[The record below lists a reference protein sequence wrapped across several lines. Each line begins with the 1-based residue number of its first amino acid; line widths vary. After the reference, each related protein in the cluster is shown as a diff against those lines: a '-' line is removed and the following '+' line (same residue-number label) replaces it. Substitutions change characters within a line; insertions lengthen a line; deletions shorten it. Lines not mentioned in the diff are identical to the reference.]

1 MVLRTAIFSALLAT
15 VASNTRPTLDEYKEG
30 KADDKE
36 DAKAAAAKEAKMAAV
51 NKVITMLEDL
61 SKQVLNEGEVEAAAY
76 NKFACF
82 CKDSTH
88 EKSEAI
94 TKGEDDKAKLS
105 ARIEDLSEKRDDMDE
120 KIEELTANI
129 ETAEEELAKARS
141 ERKETLGVYEKNA
154 ADLTGALSALDGA
167 IEVLKSSKTPA
178 FVQLQAVAKTVKTAT
193 VLADALG
200 MKGAAAV
207 QQQFSAF
214 LQQPEVE
221 MEDYKFHSSSV
232 IETLE
237 ELKGDFRKTKQEIDA
252 DEVSSVA
259 DFDAFKQEKLD
270 YIKAKTLELEE
281 AKETKERTHVEI
293 SMASEEL
300 TTVAADL
307 LDNQQYLRELAQLC
321 EARAKTWDQ
330 RSRVRADELS
340 ALTSATTIIKGSVSE
355 NTSAAAVRFAQQGV
369 RVTLASQNA
378 HSDSVMEA
386 FEAEAES
393 ADSSPSFLQKR
404 MVKAKTLLSQLTR
417 HTDSPADAGRQAVMD
432 LLQSQGTKLHSTL
445 LMSLASQIKADPFM
459 KIKKLIQDLIERLLQ
474 EAADEANQKGWCDK
488 ATADAK
494 QKRDYAVE
502 KVAELNSQSAELE
515 ATRNTLREE
524 LEVLAI
530 EIPELETKQEEATSM
545 RKEEKADNEAAVMEA
560 EAGLE
565 AVNDA
570 IDILDKF
577 YKTAAKESVNLG
589 LVQGPLDDA
598 PDSGFDNGE
607 AYTGAGGEAGGIL
620 GMLDVIKS
628 DFERTIS
635 VTNKAEAANQKEY
648 QKFMLESNK
657 SLAEKT
663 MAKEQKIK
671 QKDDA
676 VDELASA
683 DEDLRAQTD
692 ILKIAIKELL
702 ELKPT
707 CIDTGMS
714 YEERVA
720 RREDEIESLKKA
732 LCVLQ
737 QFQDYGPEGAAN
749 NC

>member
-1 MVLRTAIFSALLAT
+1 
-15 VASNTRPTLDEYKEG
+15 
-30 KADDKE
+30 
-36 DAKAAAAKEAKMAAV
+36 
-51 NKVITMLEDL
+51 
-61 SKQVLNEGEVEAAAY
+61 
-76 NKFACF
+76 
-82 CKDSTH
+82 
-88 EKSEAI
+88 
-94 TKGEDDKAKLS
+94 
-105 ARIEDLSEKRDDMDE
+105 
-120 KIEELTANI
+120 
-129 ETAEEELAKARS
+129 
-141 ERKETLGVYEKNA
+141 
-154 ADLTGALSALDGA
+154 
-167 IEVLKSSKTPA
+167 
-178 FVQLQAVAKTVKTAT
+178 
-193 VLADALG
+193 
-200 MKGAAAV
+200 
-207 QQQFSAF
+207 
-214 LQQPEVE
+214 
-221 MEDYKFHSSSV
+221 MES
-232 IETLE
+232 
-237 ELKGDFRKTKQEIDA
+237 
-252 DEVSSVA
+252 
-259 DFDAFKQEKLD
+259 
-270 YIKAKTLELEE
+270 
-281 AKETKERTHVEI
+281 
-293 SMASEEL
+293 
-300 TTVAADL
+300 
-307 LDNQQYLRELAQLC
+307 
-321 EARAKTWDQ
+321 
-330 RSRVRADELS
+330 
-340 ALTSATTIIKGSVSE
+340 
-355 NTSAAAVRFAQQGV
+355 
-369 RVTLASQNA
+369 
-378 HSDSVMEA
+378 

-445 LMSLASQIKADPFM
+445 LVSLANQIKADPFM

-502 KVAELNSQSAELE
+502 KVAELNGQSAELE
-515 ATRNTLREE
+515 ATRDKLNEE
-524 LEVLAI
+524 LEVLAV
-530 EIPELETKQEEATSM
+530 EIPDLETKQEEATSM

-577 YKTAAKESVNLG
+577 YKTAAKESVDLG

-635 VTNKAEAANQKEY
+635 VTNKAEKANQQEY
-648 QKFMLESNK
+648 QKFMLESSK
-657 SLAEKT
+657 SLAEKK
-663 MAKEQKIK
+663 MAEEQKIK

-676 VDELASA
+676 VEELSSA